1 MSPMIWKLLG
11 RGVTLFGV
19 LIIVLVM
26 VVVSLGA
33 TGFSDRMLQS
43 TVSEEVRALRTSL
56 SQTIRDPDELERVVA
71 ERRGQLEAFYHLD
84 RPWYYRL
91 PDTVKR
97 VVTFDLGEART
108 LRSTEGSSR
117 VVDIVAERLG
127 NTILLITT
135 ATIITS
141 ILGLLIGPRLAVR
154 AGTRLDRVTCLVL
167 AVSYALPAWWVGI
180 FFVLFF
186 AFEWG
191 IFPYG
196 GLLSAPPPDGFI
208 ARAADMA
215 WHAVLPVAAMVVVSF
230 GSWAYAV
237 RTMVLNT
244 AQEPFVTVGRAKGL
258 PENVL
263 ERRYILRAAAPPI
276 VTSLILGLAGSLGG
290 AILTETV
297 FNWPGMGRL
306 YYDAILA
313 ADETVIVA
321 LTFVFTLIYLA
332 ARFILEVLYL
342 WLDPRIRYT

>member
-1 MSPMIWKLLG
+1 MVLKLLG
-11 RGVTLFGV
+11 RGLTLFGV
-19 LIIVLVM
+19 LVIVLLM

-33 TGFSDRMLQS
+33 TGFSDRMLES
-43 TVSEEVRALRTSL
+43 TVSEEIRAYRTTL
-56 SQTIRDPDELERVVA
+56 SQTIRDPEVLEATVA
-71 ERRGQLEAFYHLD
+71 QRRAELEAFYHLD
-84 RPWYYRL
+84 QPWYTRL
-91 PDTVKR
+91 PDTIKR

-108 LRSTEGSSR
+108 LRTTEGSPR
-117 VVDIVAERLG
+117 VADLLAERLG

-135 ATIITS
+135 ASVITS
-141 ILGLLIGPRLAVR
+141 ILGLLIGPRLAAR
-154 AGTRLDRVTCLVL
+154 AGTRLDRAACLAL

-196 GLLSAPPPDGFI
+196 GLLSAPPPDGAL
-208 ARAADMA
+208 ARLGDMA
-215 WHAVLPVAAMVVVSF
+215 WHAALPVAALVVVSF

-244 AQEPFVTVGRAKGL
+244 AQEPFVTVGKAKGL
-258 PENVL
+258 PQNL
-263 ERRYILRAAAPPI
+263 IERRYILRAAAPPI

-306 YYDAILA
+306 YYDAIIA

-332 ARFILEVLYL
+332 ARFVLEVLYL